1 MPAAIPFAFPN
12 TMMPAATTAASAGA
26 ATAEGATDFGQLVD
40 AAAQPQAGVSADAA
54 MTAAGMLGAV
64 VDEFPAAAAGTP
76 QQPLAGPL
84 VVDAEAA
91 VIPPAAEALPDMA
104 AAPELGQPIVA
115 EEPAA
120 PTSEPQDPELV
131 AEAEPDLT
139 SAEPRDALPMVDESL
154 VIPERRVDAQNAP
167 AQQAALDVPAEAPQQ
182 LPTDMVELLPT
193 DAAPDDAVPAERAAA
208 PIAAA
213 LAEAVQKPLQQTAA
227 AQPETEQ
234 QDSAID
240 GPSLAPASR
249 KVETQFALA
258 RMADA
263 AAAAEAADLADVF
276 EAAAP
281 SSGKD
286 NAPAP
291 ALTAMASAKPAPVE
305 ASLPAALLTQAISPM
320 GQAPIA
326 QGAHPYA
333 ASLAAVVP
341 EPVVKAEPG
350 RFGADVGMEIAKVA
364 KGDGDSLFI
373 RLDPRDMGRVDVR
386 LSFDRD
392 GVLRAVMSVDS
403 PAALDMLRR
412 ESGELNRA
420 LTEAGVR
427 SDGQS
432 LRFDSRADGGAGQ
445 SGAQGGS
452 QGDQARSGGGSGRG
466 GQGEPSASDY
476 QPLRSTTQVD
486 LIA

>member
-26 ATAEGATDFGQLVD
+26 ATAEGATAFGQLVD
-40 AAAQPQAGVSADAA
+40 AAAQPEAGVAADAA
-54 MTAAGMLGAV
+54 MAATGMLGAV

-84 VVDAEAA
+84 VVDAEA
-91 VIPPAAEALPDMA
+91 VVLPPAAEALPDMA
-104 AAPELGQPIVA
+104 AIPELGQPIVA
-115 EEPAA
+115 EEPSAL
-120 PTSEPQDPELV
+120 TSEPQQAEQV
-131 AEAEPDLT
+131 AEAEPDLA
-139 SAEPRDALPMVDESL
+139 SADPRDALPMAEEAL
-154 VIPERRVDAQNAP
+154 VVPERRVDAQIDP
-167 AQQAALDVPAEAPQQ
+167 AQQAALDVPTEAPQQ
-182 LPTDMVELLPT
+182 LLTDLAELLPT
-193 DAAPDDAVPAERAAA
+193 DAAPDDAVPA
-208 PIAAA
+208 
-213 LAEAVQKPLQQTAA
+213 VQKPSQQPAA

-234 QDSAID
+234 QDSAND

-326 QGAHPYA
+326 QGAHPYV

-373 RLDPRDMGRVDVR
+373 RLDPREMGRVDVR

-466 GQGEPSASDY
+466 GHGEPSASDY